1 MRDAIVLAAHTHKT
15 CLFRWK
21 NQAGTITQFISYS
34 RQLNVTDEYREESG
48 KGEEYF
54 TNSNL
59 SRFKPKQMEV
69 MQESFIPYYEP
80 FTFYRTSGGFNV
92 LDVTEDGVCVDLYI
106 GNLEK
111 KVKRIKLAD

>member
-1 MRDAIVLAAHTHKT
+1 MFELVPALAKKAH
-15 CLFRWK
+15 
-21 NQAGTITQFISYS
+21 
-34 RQLNVTDEYREESG
+34 VTDLKLCSVLFEDNALYPWIILVPRVKDIKNMTYLCMEDRLQLMREMALCE
-48 KGEEYF
+48 
-54 TNSNL
+54 
-59 SRFKPKQMEV
+59 EV

-92 LDVTEDGVCVDLYI
+92 LDVTEDGVYVDLYI